1 MNKLAPW
8 FWTPTHSHPR
18 DAWSDLFAPAR
29 ATKGKAAAAWS
40 PNVDVTET
48 PEAYVFKLEL
58 PGLNPE
64 DVEVT
69 LEDKTLTI
77 KGEKTS
83 EERREGDTW
92 HVVERRSGS
101 FKRTFTFPDAVD
113 GESVAANTEHGL
125 LTIEVKKARETQPK
139 RIKISS

>member
-1 MNKLAPW
+1 MSKLAPW
-8 FWTPTHSHPR
+8 FWTPSHSLPR
-18 DAWSDLFAPAR
+18 DVWSDFFAP
-29 ATKGKAAAAWS
+29 TNSPEGKAETAWR

-48 PEAYVFKLEL
+48 PETYLFKLEL
-58 PGLNPE
+58 PGLKPE

-83 EERREGDTW
+83 EERREGETW

-113 GESVAANTEHGL
+113 SESVTAASEHGL